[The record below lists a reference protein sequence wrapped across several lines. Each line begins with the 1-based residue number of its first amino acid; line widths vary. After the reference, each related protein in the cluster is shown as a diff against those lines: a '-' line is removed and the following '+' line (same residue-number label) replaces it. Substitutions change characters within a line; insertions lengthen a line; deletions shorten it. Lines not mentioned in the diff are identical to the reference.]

1 MRTSMNV
8 SQGIHTPSSL
18 ARRAQPVVGLALIC
32 LMLGLGAGSAMAQA
46 IPADEVLK
54 GFQPNG
60 DLILELDG
68 APAEGSELYFSD
80 RAGAF
85 LIMGSMLSSPVL
97 VGTRTGLVETVHLM
111 KVMKRPDGSID
122 LRADASLEALGR
134 FEIKGTEVHFDLKG
148 QAAVLKPR
156 PDLLG
161 SHNRD
166 TLRDY
171 KPSYSQLADD
181 YQPKPSAVNALRGI
195 TGDVRVQIYFGS
207 WCPTCGRLVPRMLK
221 LDESVDG
228 SKIRFDYYGLPR
240 DMSSDPR
247 AEKDK
252 IHGVPSGIVYVGGK
266 EVARL
271 SVQELNQPEVALQ
284 KILTP

>member
-1 MRTSMNV
+1 MNV
-8 SQGIHTPSSL
+8 SQTLRANTSL
-18 ARRAQPVVGLALIC
+18 AQRAQTALGLALACMMLVLGAWPAMAQPV
-32 LMLGLGAGSAMAQA
+32 
-46 IPADEVLK
+46 PADEVLK
-54 GFQPNG
+54 GFEPNG

-68 APAEGSELYFSD
+68 APAEGAELFFSD

-111 KVMKRPDGSID
+111 KVMKRPNGSID

-161 SHNRD
+161 DHSRD
-166 TLRDY
+166 TMLGY
-171 KPSYSQLADD
+171 KPSYSKLASE
-181 YQPKPSAVNALRGI
+181 YQPKPSAVTALRGVS
-195 TGDVRVQIYFGS
+195 GDVRVQIYFGS

-221 LDESVDG
+221 LDQSLGE
-228 SKIRFDYYGLPR
+228 SKIQFDYYGLPR

-247 AEKDK
+247 ADKDK

-271 SVQELNQPEVALQ
+271 SVQELNEPEVALL
-284 KILTP
+284 KILSP